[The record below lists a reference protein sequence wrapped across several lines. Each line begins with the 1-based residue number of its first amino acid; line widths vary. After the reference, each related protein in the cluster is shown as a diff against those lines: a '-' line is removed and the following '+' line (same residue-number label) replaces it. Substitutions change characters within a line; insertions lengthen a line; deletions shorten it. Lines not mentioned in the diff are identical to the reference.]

1 MFCYLKKRRYI
12 CNVNNV
18 IRHIEYLLVEHD
30 CVIVPGFGAFIAH
43 QVGARLSDDGQTMLP
58 PSRTFTFN
66 PTLDR
71 NDGLLVNSV
80 ARAMQ
85 LGYDAAL
92 KTVTGDVEIMHRRL
106 EETRSLTVGA
116 VGELRLDAE
125 GLMYFEPSC
134 CFISPQ
140 TMWLPSLSLRPVS
153 VVAGMRAAEAAR
165 AEASGERGRF
175 GRYAVRA
182 ARVAASLALILALS
196 FVLTT
201 PIDVDNAQ
209 YASFGVENFELKTPS
224 NVVDSRNTNLIQ
236 MPGDAASQALVLVI
250 GHRSDAATVVDTSSH
265 NAYIRSVAA
274 RRQHESVAE
283 IVQTVKS
290 ASSEPRFVDDDP
302 YCLIIASL
310 ATESEAQKYLSQHPD
325 QKLGILAKD
334 GRYRV
339 FAATGL
345 TSRMTAE
352 AADGLAD
359 RFPGAWVCRR

>member
-1 MFCYLKKRRYI
+1 M
-12 CNVNNV
+12 NNV
-18 IRHIEYLLVEHD
+18 IRHIEYLLVAHD

-43 QVGARLSDDGQTMLP
+43 QVGARLSDDGATMLP

-71 NDGLLVNSV
+71 NDGLLVSSV
-80 ARAMQ
+80 GRALS

-92 KTVTGDVEIMHRRL
+92 KTVAGDVEMMHRRL
-106 EETRSLTVGA
+106 EQTRSLTIGSVG
-116 VGELRLDAE
+116 VLSLDDT
-125 GLMYFEPSC
+125 GLMYFEPSG

-153 VVAGMRAAEAAR
+153 VVAGMRVAEAAR
-165 AEASGERGRF
+165 AEAGGQRGRF

-182 ARVAASLALILALS
+182 ARVAASLALVLALS

-209 YASFGVENFELKTPS
+209 YASFGVENFELKAPS
-224 NVVDSRNTNLIQ
+224 TAPENRKSNLIQ
-236 MPGDAASQALVLVI
+236 MPGDAVSNALVLVI
-250 GHRSDAATVVDTSSH
+250 NRQSDAATIVDTAAH
-265 NAYIRSVAA
+265 NAYVRSVAE
-274 RRQHESVAE
+274 RRHPADVAAAAPVAN
-283 IVQTVKS
+283 IQQAT
-290 ASSEPRFVDDDP
+290 APRFVDDDP
-302 YCLIIASL
+302 YCLVVASL
-310 ATESEAQKYLSQHPD
+310 ASEAEADKYLSQHSD

-345 TSRMTAE
+345 TSRMTAD
-352 AADGLAD
+352 AAGVLAD

>member
-1 MFCYLKKRRYI
+1 M
-12 CNVNNV
+12 NNV
-18 IRHIEYLLVEHD
+18 IRHIEYLLVSHD

-92 KTVTGDVEIMHRRL
+92 KTVTGDVEIMHRCL

-125 GLMYFEPSC
+125 GLMYFEPSG

-153 VVAGMRAAEAAR
+153 VVAGMRAAEAVR
-165 AEASGERGRF
+165 SQTGAEHGRF
-175 GRYAVRA
+175 GRFAIRA
-182 ARVAASLALILALS
+182 TRVAASLALILALS

-209 YASFGVENFELKTPS
+209 YASFGVENFELKTPA
-224 NVVDSRNTNLIQ
+224 NVADSHKTNLIQ

-250 GHRSDAATVVDTSSH
+250 DRRNDAATVVDTASH

-274 RRQHESVAE
+274 RRDAE
-283 IVQTVKS
+283 IASNVKGTSS
-290 ASSEPRFVDDDP
+290 APRFVDDDP
-302 YCLIIASL
+302 YCLVIASL

-339 FAATGL
+339 YAATGL

-359 RFPGAWVCRR
+359 RYPGAWVCRR